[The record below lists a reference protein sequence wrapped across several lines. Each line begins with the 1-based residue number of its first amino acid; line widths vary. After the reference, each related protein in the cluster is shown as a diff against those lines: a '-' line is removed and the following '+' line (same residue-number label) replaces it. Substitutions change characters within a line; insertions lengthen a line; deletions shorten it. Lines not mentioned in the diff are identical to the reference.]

1 MEIQETKITK
11 TSSRERWRPRLTSR
25 YLSED
30 NSFSFPFIALS
41 PVTQHLPAPPC
52 FPLLHPFWWICWVK
66 GPTYQMSF
74 LPLVTSLLYWTLS
87 SQLPWEFNLP
97 GSPQDSVR
105 PLPAQLQFPVPAAFS
120 LPRHPSSMDDC
131 GVCLS
136 ILTACSM
143 LHFCCCCLTL
153 TWEDFSPWI
162 FRESGGKE
170 GGEERGIYVKHADQ
184 LPPPHV
190 PTRTRDWTCHP
201 GMWIGEP
208 MILLW
213 AGQHSNH
220 WATLATGM
228 QPF

>member
-97 GSPQDSVR
+97 GSPRDSVR
-105 PLPAQLQFPVPAAFS
+105 PLPAQLQV
-120 LPRHPSSMDDC
+120 SSP
-131 GVCLS
+131 
-136 ILTACSM
+136 
-143 LHFCCCCLTL
+143 CCLFAPSAPL
-153 TWEDFSPWI
+153 LHGWLRSVPLHPHCLLHAALLLLLFNPHLRRLFPMDF
-162 FRESGGKE
+162 
-170 GGEERGIYVKHADQ
+170 
-184 LPPPHV
+184 
-190 PTRTRDWTCHP
+190 
-201 GMWIGEP
+201 
-208 MILLW
+208 
-213 AGQHSNH
+213 
-220 WATLATGM
+220 
-228 QPF
+228 